1 LDIEFTSALLQCTG
15 VRRPDLTQ
23 AREESME
30 PVNQQDVQARYVSGL
45 PRTLEL
51 RCPHCRERARFHSR
65 PWQEHGIRVAAAEA
79 PCELCEKTVQL
90 VQMVD
95 ANAKAIEGALWV
107 TPPPGERRAMR
118 GVEHLEAMSQPLARE
133 YASVLRLFNCAHFG
147 AAALTLR
154 HMVEGLVPMLLP
166 KDRQD
171 VPQHRQLEALANLP
185 GCARPLQRT
194 AQLLG
199 PDGPFE
205 RAFSDVAAID
215 RDKAEQMLDVVEN
228 LVTCLVIQPAML
240 EALNDRIGGAREDN
254 APVQLPV
261 RRVAMQAAAAG

>member
-1 LDIEFTSALLQCTG
+1 
-15 VRRPDLTQ
+15 
-23 AREESME
+23 ME

-51 RCPHCRERARFHSR
+51 RCPHCGERARFHSR
-65 PWQEHGIRVAAAEA
+65 PWQEHGIRIAAAEA

-90 VQMVD
+90 VQLVD
-95 ANAKAIEGALWV
+95 GNAKAIDDALWV
-107 TPPPGERRAMR
+107 TPPPGERRPLR
-118 GVEHLEAMSQPLARE
+118 GVEHLEAMSRPLARE
-133 YASVLRLFNCAHFG
+133 YDSVLRLFNAGHYG

-154 HMVEGLVPMLLP
+154 HMVEGLAPILLP

-171 VPQHRQLEALANLP
+171 LAPHRQLEALATQP

-194 AQLLG
+194 VQLLG

-205 RAFSDVAAID
+205 QAFSDVAAID
-215 RDKAEQMLDVVEN
+215 RDRAEQMLDVVEN
-228 LVTCLVIQPAML
+228 LVTCLVVQPAML
-240 EALNDRIGGAREDN
+240 EALNDRVGGACQDN
-254 APVQLPV
+254 PPVQLPV